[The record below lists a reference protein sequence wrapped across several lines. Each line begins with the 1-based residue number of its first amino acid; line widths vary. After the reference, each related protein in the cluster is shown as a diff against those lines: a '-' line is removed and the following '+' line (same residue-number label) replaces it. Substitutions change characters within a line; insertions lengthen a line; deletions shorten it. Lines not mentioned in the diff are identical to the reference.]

1 MRPRTVNRLRSL
13 PRARARI
20 LCVALALPLLLAGC
34 PSSAGKAQVIPN
46 PFVQGTYLYVGSSGA
61 FPLRGLITFEQDVD
75 TVRVLSTTYFN
86 ALDRSLKGEATLAGD
101 TLTIRLVPV
110 NGDTDFHADCT
121 FVFSADR
128 NTFIVQFADT
138 NGDNGPLGSYR
149 GTRQ

>member
-1 MRPRTVNRLRSL
+1 L
-13 PRARARI
+13 
-20 LCVALALPLLLAGC
+20 VAALPLLLAGC
-34 PSSAGKAQVIPN
+34 PSSGRSQQGIPN

-61 FPLRGLITFEQDVD
+61 FPLRGLITFEQDND

-86 ALDRSLKGEATLAGD
+86 ALDRSLKGETTLVGD
-101 TLTIRLVPV
+101 TVTIRLVPV

-128 NTFIVQFADT
+128 NTFDVQFADT
-138 NGDNGPLGSYR
+138 NGDAGPFGSYR